1 MQTALNWTRVNNDT
15 YGNPRYVVHFLAL
28 LTPAECADKGYARY
42 DQACARAR
50 KIGGRK
56 YRAPSYGGGIVFTS
70 YNLRETEEHIARVLG
85 EVLA

>member
-1 MQTALNWTRVNNDT
+1 MTKLDWTRINCDAN
-15 YGNPRYVVHFLAL
+15 GNPRYVVHFLAL

-56 YRAPSYGGGIVFTS
+56 YRAKSYSGGIVFTS
-70 YNLRETEEHIARVLG
+70 YNLRETEAHIARVLG
-85 EVLA
+85 EVQA